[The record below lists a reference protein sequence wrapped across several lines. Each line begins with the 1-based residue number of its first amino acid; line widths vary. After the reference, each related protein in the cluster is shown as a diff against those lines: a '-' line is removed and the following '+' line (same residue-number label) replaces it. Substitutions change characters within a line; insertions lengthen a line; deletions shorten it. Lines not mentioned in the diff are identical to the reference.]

1 MSSLSE
7 DEYIEFGSL
16 ATCLKLENVLIEE
29 QKTPLSKSSD
39 EQPF

>member
-16 ATCLKLENVLIEE
+16 ATCLKMENLLNEE
-29 QKTPLSKSSD
+29 QKTPLSKGSD